1 MGNVRKMK
9 YISRLPYSAN
19 PYLDLSNR
27 IIKQSNP
34 IIYRIS
40 LYLYFFPSDPKIE
53 SLIHKCRTESR
64 CESSQAPLTVGQFI
78 STKIPRDT
86 TPYPVSVDKV

>member
-53 SLIHKCRTESR
+53 SLIKCRTESR